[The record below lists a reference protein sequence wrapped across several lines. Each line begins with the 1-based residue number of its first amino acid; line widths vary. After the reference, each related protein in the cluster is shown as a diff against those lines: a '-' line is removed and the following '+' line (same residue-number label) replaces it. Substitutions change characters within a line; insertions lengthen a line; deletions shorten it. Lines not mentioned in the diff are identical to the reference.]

1 MANPFPFTSGQVLTA
16 AQLNGIGEITTFT
29 PSWASLTVG
38 NGTQSFKYVRVQN
51 LVFVTG
57 RITFGTTT
65 AITGNVS
72 LAVPIISS
80 NQSDLSI
87 VGQTYL
93 QDAGAGNLLGIV
105 AYFSNNLFLQN
116 MVVNGVYPQPDTFSA
131 TSPFTW
137 AVNDSIIVQAT
148 YAL

>member
-16 AQLNGIGEITTFT
+16 AQMNGIGEITTFT
-29 PSWASLTVG
+29 PSWANLTVG

-57 RITFGTTT
+57 KITFGSTT

-72 LAVPIISS
+72 LATPVTSS

-93 QDAGAGNLLGIV
+93 VDAGAGNLLGIV
-105 AYFSNNLFLQN
+105 AYFSNNLYLQN
-116 MVVNGVYPQPDTFSA
+116 MVVNGVFPQPDTFSA

-137 AVNDSIIVQAT
+137 AVNDQIIVQAT

>member
-16 AQLNGIGEITTFT
+16 AQMNGIGEITTFT

-57 RITFGTTT
+57 KITFGTTT
-65 AITGNVS
+65 AVTGNVS
-72 LAVPIISS
+72 FATPLTST
-80 NQSDLSI
+80 NQGDVSI

-93 QDAGAGNLLGIV
+93 TDAGAGNLLGFV
-105 AYFSNNLFLQN
+105 AYSGNNLYLQIPL
-116 MVVNGVYPQPDTFSA
+116 VNATYPTPQAFTA
-131 TSPFTW
+131 TTPFTW
-137 AVNDSIIVQAT
+137 NVNDSIVVQAT